1 MKKFAVVVVVCSLM
15 TVCMPVFALGDFA
28 FNLTSDFYSKYVW
41 RGQLLNDDPVFQ
53 PGLGVT
59 YKGFTFSAW
68 GNMGLTNYNKI
79 SDDVDYDAGEFTEWD
94 YTLCYSGKFNPEGKL
109 GYTAGFIKYQ
119 FPSSE
124 LDTSEF
130 YWGLTYDTFLS
141 PSITLY
147 HDIDAAPGA
156 IYANFGISHTIKD
169 ILKVSEKTSA
179 NLVLSANLGWGNSN
193 YNQCYWGNDDDS
205 KAVTKSAF
213 NDLAL
218 KAALPFTLVN
228 GWSVTPSISY
238 IMLVDSRIRD
248 ADTYATS
255 DRTRR
260 SGYFVAGVSIGKSF

>member
-15 TVCMPVFALGDFA
+15 TVCTPVFALGDFA

-59 YKGFTFSAW
+59 YKGFTFSVW
-68 GNMGLTNYNKI
+68 GNADLT
-79 SDDVDYDAGEFTEWD
+79 DYTGNPGEFTEWD
-94 YTLCYSGKFNPEGKL
+94 YTLSYSGKFNPDGKL

-119 FPSSE
+119 FPSSS

-156 IYANFGISHTIKD
+156 IYASFGISHTVENVI
-169 ILKVSEKTSA
+169 KVSETTSA
-179 NLVLSANLGWGNSN
+179 NLVLGATLGWGNSD
-193 YNQCYWGNDDDS
+193 YNKWYWANADDS
-205 KAVTKSAF
+205 SKSVTKSSF
-213 NDLAL
+213 QDLVL
-218 KAALPFTLVN
+218 KASLPFALAN

-238 IMLVDSRIRD
+238 IILVDGRIRD
-248 ADTYATS
+248 ADSYAK
-255 DRTRR
+255 
-260 SGYFVAGVSIGKSF
+260 SGKTDGSNYFVAGVSIGKSF